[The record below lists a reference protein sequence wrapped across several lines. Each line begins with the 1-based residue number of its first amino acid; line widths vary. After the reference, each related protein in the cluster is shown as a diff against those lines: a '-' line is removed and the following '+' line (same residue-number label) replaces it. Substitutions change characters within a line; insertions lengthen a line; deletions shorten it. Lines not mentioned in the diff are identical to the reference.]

1 MLQRRPHRDPSD
13 VVIIGAGPAGLA
25 AAYHLSTAGLT
36 VTVLEAAERVGGRMA
51 TEDLDG
57 FRLDR
62 AAHLAL
68 PGYPARAQLPG
79 PLPTRRLTGG
89 IVLKGATQQ
98 HRVGEAADHAV
109 AGSGGRS
116 LTSAFDQIWLR
127 ANLARL
133 GRLPDARLRARPELT
148 AAAALSTRGIPARIA
163 EGALRPL
170 LAALLHDPE
179 LATSSR
185 LGDQAL
191 RAFAR
196 RGLGLPVGGASALPE
211 LLAGALPEGSVV
223 TGARAVSVSTTAVE
237 TREHGTFRCRAV
249 VLATGATEAAGLLP
263 GLRVPDFRPVTVLH
277 HAAPAASPAG
287 PALIVDAAARGP
299 VSHTVDASAVD
310 PSRAPAG
317 RTLIS
322 SVVLGP
328 PAAESPE
335 LLDKAARAQLA
346 ERHGVPADDWRL
358 LAVRHDPRAVPVFEP
373 PYPGARSARLLDGLY
388 VCGDHRDLPGPTG
401 DLASAARAAAALLT
415 DLGLAPAAPT
425 VAAEAV

>member
-1 MLQRRPHRDPSD
+1 MLQRRPHRDHSD

-25 AAYHLSTAGLT
+25 AAHHLSTAGLT
-36 VTVLEAAERVGGRMA
+36 VTVLEAADRIGGRMA

-68 PGYPARAQLPG
+68 PGYPTRAQLPG

-89 IVLKGATQQ
+89 IVLKAATHQ
-98 HRVGEAADHAV
+98 HRVGEAGDHGSAR
-109 AGSGGRS
+109 AGHRS

-133 GRLPDARLRARPELT
+133 GRLPDARLRSRPELT
-148 AAAALSTRGIPARIA
+148 AAAALSARGIPARIA

-185 LGDQAL
+185 LGDEAL

-196 RGLGLPVGGASALPE
+196 RGLGLPTGGSAALPE
-211 LLAGALPEGSVV
+211 LLAAALPEGSVR
-223 TGARAVSVSTTAVE
+223 TGVRVVSVSTTVVE
-237 TREHGTFRCRAV
+237 TEAHGTFRCRAV
-249 VLATGATEAAGLLP
+249 VLATGAEEAARLLP
-263 GLRVPDFRPVTVLH
+263 GLRVPAFRPVTVLH
-277 HAAPAASPAG
+277 HAAPAAPPGG

-299 VSHTVDASAVD
+299 VSHTMDASAID

-317 RTLIS
+317 RTLIT

-328 PAAESPE
+328 PAAEPPE
-335 LLDKAARAQLA
+335 LLDKAARAQLG
-346 ERHGVPADDWRL
+346 ELHGAPADDWEL
-358 LAVRHDPRAVPVFEP
+358 LAVRHDPRAVPVFAP

-388 VCGDHRDLPGPTG
+388 VCGDHRDVPGPTG
-401 DLASAARAAAALLT
+401 DLASAARAATALLADAGMT
-415 DLGLAPAAPT
+415 PASRPL
-425 VAAEAV
+425 AAEAV